1 MSSIVFALVFGL
13 LAGIAGF
20 VGTKSFE
27 TVLVL
32 GLLGLLHLSV
42 IAARKDI
49 GTIVREDIQGQ

>member
-1 MSSIVFALVFGL
+1 MSSIVFTLLFGL

-20 VGTKSFE
+20 VGTASFE

-32 GLLGLLHLSV
+32 GLLGLMHLSV

-49 GTIVREDIQGQ
+49 GTIVREDIQKQ

>member
-1 MSSIVFALVFGL
+1 MSSLVFTLLFGL

-20 VGTKSFE
+20 VGTASFE

-42 IAARKDI
+42 IAARKDHA
-49 GTIVREDIQGQ
+49 TIVREEDIQR